1 MGRQEVTLLPFT
13 VSGRRVRNEE
23 RKDMVQR
30 RVLVEVPDNEDGD
43 NGAVAT
49 VVEPIALSGDVS
61 NGGEATIQL
70 DAPYRVSVT
79 VTGSCEILFHRWQ
92 SDSVDA
98 KAAAAKGSKA
108 KKTDD
113 VESYV
118 WRNDANQICLP
129 GEYLRGSLIDPR
141 NGAAKYRQD
150 PRSPR
155 KSALDLYRA
164 SIISLTPLA
173 PITKADGSI
182 ATEWDSLDRRRVTVQ
197 RQGVTRERPC
207 FATGWSATVL
217 FMCQS
222 PNYIPPTALHQA
234 LNDAGRLVGVGDFRP
249 SFGRFTVTN
258 FELLNDDAVV

>member
-1 MGRQEVTLLPFT
+1 
-13 VSGRRVRNEE
+13 
-23 RKDMVQR
+23 MVQR
-30 RVLVEVPDNEDGD
+30 RVLVDDEAG
-43 NGAVAT
+43 T
-49 VVEPIALSGDVS
+49 VVAFDAEPVALNGDVS
-61 NGGEATIQL
+61 NAGEATIQL

-118 WRNDANQICLP
+118 WRDDHNQICLP

-164 SIISLTPLA
+164 SIIALTPLA

-197 RQGVTRERPC
+197 RAGVTRERPC
-207 FATGWSATVL
+207 FNTGWSATVIFL
-217 FMCQS
+217 CQS
-222 PNYIPPTALHQA
+222 PNYIPPTSLAEA

-249 SFGRFTVTN
+249 SFGRFTVTS
-258 FELLNDDAVV
+258 FELLSDDAVV

>member
-1 MGRQEVTLLPFT
+1 MV
-13 VSGRRVRNEE
+13 RRA
-23 RKDMVQR
+23 
-30 RVLVEVPDNEDGD
+30 VLVDDEDG
-43 NGAVAT
+43 T
-49 VVEPIALSGDVS
+49 ISPVVEPIALSGDVS
-61 NGGEATIQL
+61 NSGESTIIA

-79 VTGSCEILFHRWQ
+79 VTGSSKILFHRWQ

-118 WRNDANQICLP
+118 WRNEDGLICLP

-164 SIISLTPLA
+164 SIISLTDLA
-173 PITKADGSI
+173 PITKANGLQ
-182 ATEWDSLDRRRVTVQ
+182 AEEWDSLDRRRVTVQ

-207 FATGWSATVL
+207 FAEGWSATVI

-222 PNYIPPTALHQA
+222 PNYIPPIALHQA
-234 LNDAGRLVGVGDFRP
+234 LNDAGRLVGVADFRP

-258 FELLNDDAVV
+258 FELLSDDVQV